1 MKKIWI
7 VGIVVMSLL
16 MVGCN
21 QKESKTNEIKDIS
34 FNGMKLGD
42 KATEKTLEGLVMDAP
57 FKYEFNNVG
66 FNVDSEQK
74 IDYLRVTTYK
84 DSDGNVTQG
93 MDDIEIKHKN
103 TRLKTVDDFKKL
115 FGEGET
121 SKDNQSILYED
132 KENEI
137 VLYIHLN
144 DDKITS
150 IELEKINTIKKDK
163 N

>member
-1 MKKIWI
+1 
-7 VGIVVMSLL
+7 MSLL